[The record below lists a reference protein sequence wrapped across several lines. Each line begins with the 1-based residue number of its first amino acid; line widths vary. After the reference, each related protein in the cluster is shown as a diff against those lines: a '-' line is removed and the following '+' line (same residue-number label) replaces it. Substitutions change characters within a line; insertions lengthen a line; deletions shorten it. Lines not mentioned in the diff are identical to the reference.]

1 MSFSI
6 QNDQNSVTTN
16 IMGIEFG
23 ASGPIGDSVIQY
35 FESNGK
41 LNFTQF
47 PTIEYNDQ
55 PPTINRTNSSI
66 YYDTSEND
74 LYMRINNNWDPIDIG
89 SQGPTGPPGDNGG
102 PTGPQGTTG
111 PQGETGLIGP
121 QGPTGPQGETG
132 LIGPTGPQNDFTGAT
147 AALNGTR
154 GLVPQPL
161 AGEQNKYLK
170 ANGQWSNTTTLYTN
184 TIVEETPDNG
194 VVIEGLTHKDDT
206 IAKGNS
212 NIDLAT
218 TDSITITA
226 PTAVNISATTVD
238 LGTGTTLTNT
248 INEKTANSGV
258 TIEGL
263 VLKDSIMTKSDN
275 IVNMSVNGIIGL
287 TTTSFINLS
296 ATTVDLGTGTTLTN
310 TINEKTTNS
319 GVTIEGLTHKD
330 DTIAKGSVSIDLAT
344 SNVLSFSAI
353 TVDLGIGTTLTNTIN
368 EKSTNSG
375 VTIEGLT
382 HKDNTIIKGSVNID
396 LATTD
401 VLSLSA
407 ATAVNIS
414 ATTVDLGTGT
424 TLTNTIN
431 EKTTNS
437 GVTIE
442 GLTHKDNTIVKGNS
456 NIDLAT
462 TDTISITAPTA
473 VNISATTV
481 DLGTGT
487 TLTNTIN
494 EKTTDSGVIIEGLTH
509 KDNSIIKG
517 NSNIDLA
524 TTDVLSITA
533 PTAVNIS
540 ATTVDLGTGTTLTNT
555 INEKTTNSGVTIEG
569 LTHKDD
575 TIIKGNSNIDL
586 ATTDAISI
594 TAPTAVNISAIT
606 VDLGTGTTLTN
617 TINEKTTNSGVTI
630 EGLTHKDNTIVK
642 GNSNIDLAT
651 TDTISIIAPTAI
663 NISATTVD
671 LGTGTTLTNT
681 INEKTTNSGVTI
693 EGLTHKD
700 NTIIKG
706 NSNIDLATTDTI
718 TITAPTAINLSTL
731 SFNIGTSS
739 LITTNSVM
747 VSKLSDLPTAS
758 GGFHKLLDNTVYVIN
773 ANLTLTNG
781 IEFGTNCSLRGYDFG
796 SSITFDE
803 TSGNIVG
810 FKSVDQNVYIS
821 FITINKGGGHFDNT
835 AVGLFDCTN
844 YDIAAGPPFYG
855 RNKRFKVTDCN
866 IIQAYSLGSVT
877 GFGTLNINN
886 NFINGGGGGTSG
898 IYTVQGLAVSDGLSL
913 EFNNNKVVLFAG
925 AQITNSGYQLS
936 MKDKANSILGF
947 NAVTITGNIFHPRS
961 TETGIIF
968 SDNSTTALGTIS
980 GNTFIRQGGSGELI
994 AYQDS
999 TTYNNYNPLPVVNY
1013 TIEGNSGIAGSQSS
1027 GIFSFSG
1034 NTATTTFASAGTYTI
1049 INTDA
1054 TATFAPIQLASR
1066 IGLLNEVTT
1075 TNATFA
1081 ANLLIGDKVQGAT
1094 SSQTAIYAGTGSS
1107 GMYFSDMSGLFT
1119 SGENLTN
1126 LRLSETFGTAG
1137 AYKLNVSYAN
1147 KDPRRLRI
1155 QATLSLGSGGN
1166 NKLTG
1171 VKIYKNGSAI
1181 ENSLSEVNVMDISRP
1196 SSVIS
1201 STFLIVNQG
1210 DYFEVAITNFDDTT
1224 EHTVISANIIIN

>member
-6 QNDQNSVTTN
+6 QNDQNSVTTNN

-89 SQGPTGPPGDNGG
+89 SQGPAGPTGPPGDNGG
-102 PTGPQGTTG
+102 PTGPR
-111 PQGETGLIGP
+111 
-121 QGPTGPQGETG
+121 GETG

-184 TIVEETPDNG
+184 TIVEETIDNG

-296 ATTVDLGTGTTLTN
+296 STTVDLGTGTTLTN

-353 TVDLGIGTTLTNTIN
+353 TVDLG
-368 EKSTNSG
+368 
-375 VTIEGLT
+375 
-382 HKDNTIIKGSVNID
+382 
-396 LATTD
+396 
-401 VLSLSA
+401 
-407 ATAVNIS
+407 
-414 ATTVDLGTGT
+414 
-424 TLTNTIN
+424 
-431 EKTTNS
+431 
-437 GVTIE
+437 
-442 GLTHKDNTIVKGNS
+442 
-456 NIDLAT
+456 
-462 TDTISITAPTA
+462 
-473 VNISATTV
+473 
-481 DLGTGT
+481 
-487 TLTNTIN
+487 
-494 EKTTDSGVIIEGLTH
+494 
-509 KDNSIIKG
+509 
-517 NSNIDLA
+517 
-524 TTDVLSITA
+524 
-533 PTAVNIS
+533 
-540 ATTVDLGTGTTLTNT
+540 TGTTLTNT

-575 TIIKGNSNIDL
+575 TIAKGNSNIDL
-586 ATTDAISI
+586 ATTDSISI

-630 EGLTHKDNTIVK
+630 EGLTHKDDTIVK

-651 TDTISIIAPTAI
+651 TDTISITAPTAI

-821 FITINKGGGHFDNT
+821 FLTINKGGGHFDNT

-999 TTYNNYNPLPVVNY
+999 TTYTNYNPLPVVNY

-1224 EHTVISANIIIN
+1224 DHTVISANIIIN